1 MGREEEIS
9 MTGLKKNTTM
19 KHDPIP
25 EGSYK
30 ETTPMETT
38 PMKTTAQSTS
48 DAAIDKLNEQR
59 WVPISMAIKLTG
71 LSESY
76 FYKLMRDGQIKAVSA
91 LSCEHPL
98 PPGIR
103 RTTLVIDINGIPYP
117 HHLTRKVKKKM
128 ATTKSNL
135 DEKGFKMFESGRVV
149 NRISQIEQLEEEYVP
164 VPVAA
169 RIIGLEPTALY
180 RAIEHELVAHRVTKL
195 VKLSDARRVSAF
207 VKHRRADKK

>member
-76 FYKLMRDGQIKAVSA
+76 FYKLMRDGQIKAMSA

-98 PPGIR
+98 PRGIR
-103 RTTLVIDINGIPYP
+103 RTTLVIDVNGIPYP

-128 ATTKSNL
+128 A
-135 DEKGFKMFESGRVV
+135 SGKVRLPKVEAGRIA
-149 NRISQIEQLEEEYVP
+149 NRISRLEQLEEEYVP
-164 VPVAA
+164 VPLIT
-169 RIIGLEPTALY
+169 RIIGLESSALY
-180 RAIEHELVAHRVTKL
+180 RAIEHGLVAHRVTKL
-195 VKLSDARRVSAF
+195 VKLSDARRVSDF
-207 VKHRRADKK
+207 IKHRRADKQ